1 MGDNS
6 HQNPITLCFVK
17 TRSIASVIGIISIV
31 TVFSACGGDKSTSIE
46 TLPLLV
52 SETTVAIPLES
63 STTTLVTSSEF
74 YTVQQGDTLSAIA
87 ASFGVAVADIVAAN
101 GLPNA
106 DAIQAGQKL
115 AIPGNGTAPSTTAVV
130 TTTAPAAGAS
140 TTMAP

>member
-1 MGDNS
+1 
-6 HQNPITLCFVK
+6 VK
-17 TRSIASVIGIISIV
+17 TRSIASFIGILSIV
-31 TVFSACGGDKSTSIE
+31 TVFSACGGDKSTSVE

-63 STTTLVTSSEF
+63 TTTVVASSEF

-130 TTTAPAAGAS
+130 TTTVPASGAS

>member
-63 STTTLVTSSEF
+63 STTTLVANPEF